1 MVSQHKTRLCP
12 CLTLLVIFIIAT
24 QIGCTADCK
33 QNTTDPSIHESKD
46 RFYVMNA
53 TNRFLSL
60 FFEELE
66 SGLD

>member
-1 MVSQHKTRLCP
+1 MVRHYTAHRKPALS
-12 CLTLLVIFIIAT
+12 LLVCLIIAS
-24 QIGCTADCK
+24 QISCTSD
-33 QNTTDPSIHESKD
+33 TIHNANETIVPEHKD
-46 RFYVMNA
+46 RFFVMNA

>member
-1 MVSQHKTRLCP
+1 MDSHYRARTP
-12 CLTLLVIFIIAT
+12 AFTLLVVLIIAT
-24 QIGCTADCK
+24 QIGCTSD
-33 QNTTDPSIHESKD
+33 NIHNSTEPIVQEHKD
-46 RFYVMNA
+46 RFFVMNA